1 MTDITGSRYSNL
13 KLTSGEILAKDK
25 VNSVRPR
32 KQMTGR
38 TQNHMDNG
46 FSGRIW
52 ERGHIP
58 R

>member
-1 MTDITGSRYSNL
+1 MTDIKGSGYSNL

-38 TQNHMDNG
+38 TQIHMDNG